1 LLSLFAG
8 CKFVSI
14 KSQEIKPKTL
24 KPWNIG
30 TLNNKTMKKATLLSA
45 ILLCIVGLSSGQWTY
60 TNLSEA
66 NYRMGAATL
75 GTKAYFAG
83 GEADGGQVSAVEI
96 YNIETEDW
104 DSTINLSVARSHPA
118 CAGAGSKVFIAGG
131 VNFNTMEFYDD
142 VDIWDAQTKTW
153 SFEHLLFPRFSIGA
167 MSHGNKVMFAGGADL
182 MNGMVFDIVEIYD
195 IETGGW
201 SFTTLSMARCAF
213 AYAVAG
219 DLAIIA
225 GGFDLQTVTDRVDI
239 YNFTTGTW
247 TTASLSHPRGFL
259 AAAVA
264 GNKVLIAGGV
274 DPDNIL
280 SDRVDIYD
288 IETNTWDTAHLS
300 EPRAMFQESAV
311 SICDNR
317 AFFAGGGALNLN
329 TLNWEAGSNVI
340 DIYDVADDSWT
351 VENLTQ
357 PVVMHTT
364 AGVEDHMIVAGGITY
379 LDPEWYRVSK
389 VEIYDDPAC
398 LWNGIDP
405 REEVGSLQSS
415 VVSYPNPTN
424 GISHFTFRISQYQ
437 YVTLKI
443 YDFQGREVAVVLDK
457 ALSAGEHTIQWNAEG
472 LPAGMYYYRLS
483 TNDYRLTT
491 ASGKL
496 VKY

>member
-1 LLSLFAG
+1 
-8 CKFVSI
+8 
-14 KSQEIKPKTL
+14 
-24 KPWNIG
+24 
-30 TLNNKTMKKATLLSA
+30 MKKTILLSA
-45 ILLCIVGLSSGQWTY
+45 ILLCIAGLSNGQWIY
-60 TNLSEA
+60 SNLSEA
-66 NYRMGAATL
+66 NYRIGAATL

-83 GEADGGQVSAVEI
+83 GESDFGQVSAVEI
-96 YNIETEDW
+96 YNIETGDW
-104 DSTINLSVARSHPA
+104 DSIINLSVARSHPA
-118 CAGAGSKVFIAGG
+118 CVGAGSEVFFAGG
-131 VNFNTMEFYDD
+131 INFTTMEFYDD
-142 VDIWDAQTKTW
+142 VDIWNAESKEWTV
-153 SFEHLLFPRFSIGA
+153 EHLLFPRFSIGA
-167 MSHGNKVMFAGGADL
+167 MSYGNKVMFAGGADL

-225 GGFDLQTVTDRVDI
+225 GGFDLQTVTDKVDI

-288 IETNTWDTAHLS
+288 TETNTWDTAHLS

-317 AFFAGGGALNLN
+317 AYFAGGGTLNLN
-329 TLNWEAGSNVI
+329 TLSWETASNVV
-340 DIYDVADDSWT
+340 DIYDIADDSWT
-351 VENLTQ
+351 VENLSQ
-357 PVVMHTT
+357 PVVMLST

-398 LWNGIDP
+398 LWDGINP
-405 REEVGSLQSS
+405 GEEVVSRQSS
-415 VVSYPNPTN
+415 VVSYPNPFSGLTTLEYYLEHESTVN
-424 GISHFTFRISQYQ
+424 LTIFNHFVQQ
-437 YVTLKI
+437 
-443 YDFQGREVAVVLDK
+443 VAVLVDEEQQAGKHQVLWD
-457 ALSAGEHTIQWNAEG
+457 AQPM
-472 LPAGMYYYRLS
+472 PAGIYYYRLS
-483 TNDYRLTT
+483 TANCRLPT

-496 VKY
+496 LKY

>member
-1 LLSLFAG
+1 
-8 CKFVSI
+8 
-14 KSQEIKPKTL
+14 
-24 KPWNIG
+24 
-30 TLNNKTMKKATLLSA
+30 
-45 ILLCIVGLSSGQWTY
+45 
-60 TNLSEA
+60 
-66 NYRMGAATL
+66 
-75 GTKAYFAG
+75 
-83 GEADGGQVSAVEI
+83 
-96 YNIETEDW
+96 
-104 DSTINLSVARSHPA
+104 
-118 CAGAGSKVFIAGG
+118 
-131 VNFNTMEFYDD
+131 
-142 VDIWDAQTKTW
+142 
-153 SFEHLLFPRFSIGA
+153 
-167 MSHGNKVMFAGGADL
+167 MSYGNKVMFAGGADL

-239 YNFTTGTW
+239 YHFSTGTW

-317 AFFAGGGALNLN
+317 AFFAGGGTLNLN
-329 TLNWEAGSNVI
+329 TLNWEVASNVI
-340 DIYDVADDSWT
+340 DIYDLADNSWT
-351 VENLTQ
+351 VENLSQ
-357 PVVMHTT
+357 PLVMHAT

-379 LDPEWYRVSK
+379 LDPEWYRVSS

-398 LWNGIDP
+398 LWDGIDP
-405 REEVGSLQSS
+405 GEEVVSRQSS
-415 VVSYPNPTN
+415 VFSYPNPTN

-443 YDFQGREVAVVLDK
+443 YDVNDREVAVVADEK
-457 ALSAGEHTIQWNAEG
+457 MPAGEHTVQWDATA
-472 LPAGMYYYRLS
+472 LPAGIYFYRLS
-483 TNDYRLTT
+483 TVNCQLPS